1 MAADYLIASLPPL
14 ALDGP
19 APLSMER
26 FLAACREQ
34 LGEKTTAGIEAA
46 LACVPSS
53 HPVAERW
60 RDLETQLRNASAAE
74 RARLAGQDPSKWRR
88 PAEGCALY
96 WTNRVTAAFQEKD
109 PAKRERLLDQV
120 RWDAAGELTPA
131 ASPLSAAAAFTYA
144 IRLAISIR
152 RTALVTDAGN
162 EVFNRL
168 TAASAP
174 ESVLKG

>member
-1 MAADYLIASLPPL
+1 MAADYLIASLPAL
-14 ALDGP
+14 SLDGP
-19 APLSMER
+19 APLTLAR
-26 FLAACREQ
+26 FLVACREQ

-46 LACVPSS
+46 LACAPSG

-74 RARLAGQDPSKWRR
+74 RARLAGQDAAKWRR

-120 RWDAAGELTPA
+120 RWDAAGDLTPA

-144 IRLAISIR
+144 APKALAFPPALPSAAPPSGR
-152 RTALVTDAGN
+152 MRATKFSTA
-162 EVFNRL
+162 
-168 TAASAP
+168 
-174 ESVLKG
+174 

>member
-19 APLSMER
+19 APLTMEH

-34 LGEKTTAGIEAA
+34 LGEKTTASIEAA
-46 LACVPSS
+46 LAYAPSG

-74 RARLAGQDPSKWRR
+74 RARLAGQDPAKWRR
-88 PAEGCALY
+88 PAAGCALY

-131 ASPLSAAAAFTYA
+131 TSPLSTAAAFTYA

-152 RTALVTDAGN
+152 RTALGTDAGN